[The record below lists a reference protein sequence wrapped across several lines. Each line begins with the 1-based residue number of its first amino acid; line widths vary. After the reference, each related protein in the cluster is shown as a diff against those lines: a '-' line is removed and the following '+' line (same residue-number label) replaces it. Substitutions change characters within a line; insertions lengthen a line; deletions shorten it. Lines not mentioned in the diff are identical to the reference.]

1 MKIELDR
8 GELTLKE
15 GFAIEIKKSNPF
27 FSDGGSF
34 TIPSELPATPE
45 NLVMLGNPERAAR
58 SRRFVRKFPAVL
70 KGPFMQKKCT
80 LIATAL
86 SKSSGVTVSLLLDE
100 SSMYSKFKNM
110 ALRDIFNSRTLEV
123 GLSRADGY
131 SPQSYFWALYS
142 GDTISS
148 TNAGLVAAASELAV
162 FPVIVKDGDIYHFV
176 NEVNSGK
183 TGFIYAARD
192 ITVQSDG
199 SEKMSVP
206 KYYGLSV
213 FLRLSSAVRI
223 MFESFGYNILESDL
237 EKEPWSSIVLLNNC
251 SDILLNGVDAGSSGG
266 RLSYSDM
273 VPDIS
278 VSDFL
283 DFLKNKFG
291 VSVFV
296 EGTGV
301 HIKMLER
308 ALNPW
313 YAEPDMDLTGYVV
326 DEPEI
331 SYPEEKK
338 FKLSIGTSLEGA
350 SPMAETLEQ
359 LQKENVKSFALL
371 DFDVKGGVYTKYKD
385 ADRTETAK
393 TGSNAFEFD
402 RTFNGIEDSDEMK
415 PDDEYVPMVKMG
427 ENWYP
432 FIGERRNSHTNI
444 AGKDESQSQDI
455 LLCYAFPPVRSSE
468 KYCGSTQPYSIYSDS
483 RKAYLDEGC
492 NGNTAR
498 EQLFPLT
505 PEGYYPH
512 TYQSYGAMQLSATPT
527 LKFKMDAPAHVVFG
541 MRLDLPK
548 YMMGTKVIVTSLSYN
563 LDDNGAHDVS
573 LEVRRI
579 CDYVDAVEVP
589 SVDLQQKFY
598 WKLVRNLPTSFDPA
612 DYDSVV
618 YDGLV
623 DYTDA
628 DAPKTDALSNGE
640 RAKYRTR
647 HLVAKI
653 NGRHTGFMKWE
664 WKTREIDYEEYFLG
678 VSYLE

>member
-1 MKIELDR
+1 MKIELNR

-15 GFAIEIKKSNPF
+15 GFAIEIKKSNQL

-34 TIPSELPATPE
+34 TIPSDLPATPE
-45 NLVMLGNPERAAR
+45 NLAVLGNPERATR
-58 SRRFVRKFPAVL
+58 SRRFVRKFPAIL

-110 ALRDIFNSRTLEV
+110 KLRNIFNSRVLEV
-123 GLSRADGY
+123 GLSRVDGY
-131 SPQSYFWALYS
+131 APQSYFWALYS
-142 GDTISS
+142 GDTITS
-148 TNAGLVAAASELAV
+148 TNADLVTAASELAV
-162 FPVIVKDGDIYHFV
+162 FPVVVKDGDVYHFV

-183 TGFIYAARD
+183 TGFIYSARD
-192 ITVQSDG
+192 IAVQSDG

-206 KYYGLSV
+206 KYYGLSA

-223 MFESFGYNILESDL
+223 IFESFGYNILENDL

-266 RLSYSDM
+266 RMSYSDM

-291 VSVFV
+291 VAIFE

-301 HIKMLER
+301 RIRMHER

-326 DEPEI
+326 DEAEI
-331 SYPEEKK
+331 SYPEER
-338 FKLSIGTSLEGA
+338 KLKLAIGTSLEGA
-350 SPMAETLEQ
+350 SPMADTLEQ
-359 LQKENVKSFALL
+359 LQKENVKSSALL
-371 DFDVKGGVYTKYKD
+371 DYDVKGGVYVKYKD
-385 ADRTETAK
+385 SGRTETTK

-402 RTFNGIEDSDEMK
+402 RTFDGIEESDEMK
-415 PDDEYVPMVKMG
+415 PDDEYVPMVKMDG
-427 ENWYP
+427 NWYP

-444 AGKDESQSQDI
+444 EGKDESQSQEI
-455 LLCYAFPPVRSSE
+455 LLCYAFPPTKSSE
-468 KYCGSTQPYSIYSDS
+468 KYCGSTQPYSIYSES
-483 RKAYLDEGC
+483 RKTYLDEGC

-498 EQLFPLT
+498 EPLFPLT

-512 TYQSYGAMQLSATPT
+512 TFQSYGAMQLSATPT
-527 LKFKMDAPAHVVFG
+527 IKFKIKAPVHVIFG

-548 YMMGTKVIVTSLSYN
+548 YLMGTKVIVTSISYT
-563 LDDNGAHDVS
+563 LDDNGVHDVN
-573 LEVRRI
+573 LEARRI
-579 CDYVDAVEVP
+579 CDYVDAVDIP
-589 SVDLQQKFY
+589 QVDLQQKFY
-598 WKLVRNLPTSFDPA
+598 WKLVRTLPASFNPA
-612 DYDSVV
+612 EYDSVV

-623 DYTDA
+623 DYTDD

-640 RAKYRTR
+640 KAKYRTR

-653 NGRHTGFMKWE
+653 SGRHTGFMKWE
-664 WKTREIDYEEYFLG
+664 WKTCEINYEEYFLG